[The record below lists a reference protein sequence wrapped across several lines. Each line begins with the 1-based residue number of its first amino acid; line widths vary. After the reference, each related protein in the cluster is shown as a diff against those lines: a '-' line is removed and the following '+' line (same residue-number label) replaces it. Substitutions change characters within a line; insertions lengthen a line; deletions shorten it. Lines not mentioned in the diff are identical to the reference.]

1 MWRSL
6 GRSTGSRVYACLVR
20 ARLAYTA
27 RVMYPLTLDP
37 TPVGVAA
44 YLVALRP
51 DANSYMHCVPVRC
64 TLACDNVALRAL
76 SLWSFPDIKWRHGP
90 PATLTASADILCPL
104 ATAAQDRWANNAAA
118 CPRPLAPGER
128 GWRDVAALDDGDR
141 PIA

>member
-1 MWRSL
+1 MAILGAFHRITSL
-6 GRSTGSRVYACLVR
+6 
-20 ARLAYTA
+20 RLPGES
-27 RVMYPLTLDP
+27 PLGIHRPCDVSAMPLNP
-37 TPVGVAA
+37 TPVGIAG

-51 DANSYMHCVPVRC
+51 DANSYTHCVPVRC

-76 SLWSFPDIKWRHGP
+76 SLWSCPDIKWRHGP

-104 ATAAQDRWANNAAA
+104 ATAAQDRWANNVAA

-128 GWRDVAALDDGDR
+128 GRRDVAALDDGDR